1 MLRLIGSLVAL
12 MLFSPLVTPAE
23 SQSRVQRVVSPGG
36 IEAWLVEERGVPLIA
51 MEFAMRGGAAQ
62 DPPDRAGL
70 ASFTANMMDEG
81 AGDLTSTAFQERM
94 QDLAVSIGFGSSRDG
109 FSGSFRALT
118 INRDPGLELLR
129 LALTRPRFDAADV
142 ERIRQQIAAGLRRE
156 ETNPNAIAGRT
167 LSGLAFPNH
176 PYGRPSGGTME
187 TVGRITRDD
196 LVGYHRRIVARDTLR
211 IAVVGDIDAATLAPL
226 LDRVFGELPARGERV
241 AVPEITPQALGTLR
255 IVDLD
260 TPQTVVQMIGPG
272 LKRDDPDF
280 IAASV
285 LNHILGGGSFN
296 SRLFVEVREKRGLAY
311 SVFSGLNPLDHA
323 GMFIAGTS
331 TRNDRAAE
339 SLGVIEAE
347 IRRIAADGPTA
358 DELDKA
364 KSFLIGSYALR
375 FDTSS
380 RIAGQLLQIQIEG
393 LGIDWMDRR
402 NGVVGAVTMEDVRRA
417 ARRFLGSERVV
428 VMVGRPTGVSERR
441 PGG

>member
-1 MLRLIGSLVAL
+1 
-12 MLFSPLVTPAE
+12 
-23 SQSRVQRVVSPGG
+23 
-36 IEAWLVEERGVPLIA
+36 
-51 MEFAMRGGAAQ
+51 MRGGAAQ

-118 INRDPGLELLR
+118 INRDAGLELLR